1 MLIVAITIGIN
12 SLLGIPWFVAAT
24 VLSIN
29 HVISLKKESESAAP
43 GEKPKFLGVI
53 EQRITGL
60 LVFILIGS
68 SVFLA
73 NLLRVCYF
81 LFFFS
86 NRFIMLNNSLTK
98 TENTYACF
106 IRHILVHGHLI
117 SKRHTVHAPFDTNI
131 HAREAPARLHI
142 LEACSNF

>member
-81 LFFFS
+81 LFFFVKS
-86 NRFIMLNNSLTK
+86 VYHVKQFFN
-98 TENTYACF
+98 
-106 IRHILVHGHLI
+106 
-117 SKRHTVHAPFDTNI
+117 
-131 HAREAPARLHI
+131 
-142 LEACSNF
+142 